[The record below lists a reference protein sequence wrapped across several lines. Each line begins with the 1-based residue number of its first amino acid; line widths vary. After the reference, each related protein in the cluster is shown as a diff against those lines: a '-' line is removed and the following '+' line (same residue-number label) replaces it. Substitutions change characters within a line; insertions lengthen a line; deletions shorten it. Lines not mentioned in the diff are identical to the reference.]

1 MEKGSG
7 SPFDIMCATVRA
19 DATGSSVCMCPR
31 VSSFVCQPHSNPGSM
46 TTLSCPCCVGKGIHQ
61 VVPPSRYHAAA
72 EAAFGDAVAKEVSR
86 LGFTRLMCDAVQALD
101 DQVQRG
107 FVRRQAAA
115 RMASSGCVFGTG
127 ARHQYDST
135 LLRCVLQP
143 YKHKTSDC
151 KCLETVLA
159 WGCCPTL
166 LGYGKGSGVLYQSAL
181 FEALRCGR
189 HGDME
194 KPWVRTLLS
203 WGSIPCVWYR
213 IVGDS
218 KRRGATL
225 APVSDMSGWF
235 GLKLFKD
242 KETGAGPTMSAVRH
256 QWHRWHQRAQKRR
269 WIAAALLL

>member
-19 DATGSSVCMCPR
+19 DASGRSACMCPR

-46 TTLSCPCCVGKGIHQ
+46 TTISCPCCVGKGIHQ
-61 VVPPSRYHAAA
+61 VLPPSRHHAAA

-151 KCLETVLA
+151 KCVETVLA
-159 WGCCPTL
+159 WGCCPTQVAL
-166 LGYGKGSGVLYQSAL
+166 CSDVRWGGYMSTAL
-181 FEALRCGR
+181 SLALPLCERR
-189 HGDME
+189 
-194 KPWVRTLLS
+194 PQWVRALVTS
-203 WGSIPCVWYR
+203 GCIPCHFYR
-213 IVGDS
+213 VVDNRSAGLVTLVPVPVITAWFKS
-218 KRRGATL
+218 HMLQWRR
-225 APVSDMSGWF
+225 
-235 GLKLFKD
+235 
-242 KETGAGPTMSAVRH
+242 
-256 QWHRWHQRAQKRR
+256 WHRRCCKRQ
-269 WIAAALLL
+269 WITASMVL